1 MKIAF
6 NAGGE
11 RAMTAG
17 RCESTGQEGP
27 DMTAAAKVV
36 IVGSGII
43 GASSALACQDLGAE
57 VTVVDRGPLGGLAS
71 ANSFGWINASFAE
84 TQAYFDLRNAA
95 VETFRSLGQRLDLQA
110 HVCWPGTLWWEDA
123 GQDFEAQF
131 ASLTARGYGA
141 RRIDHDE
148 IAALEPNLR
157 DCPPRALLTGK
168 EGAAQAQF
176 VAQSLLAHVA
186 RRGGRLCPEQA
197 VTAVHA
203 RSGGGHIVQ
212 TSAGDLPC
220 DFVILATG
228 AAAYRGLNGVE
239 WTLPMANKR
248 GMIVQT
254 EPVQTR
260 IHHILM
266 TPDVH
271 FRQNP
276 DGSLV
281 AGEIFSGDLDHE
293 EDAPALA
300 EAVIARIGQ
309 KLRGQ
314 PEVQLAQVKLGQRP
328 VPLDGLPVVGA
339 VPDAPGIFVAVMH
352 SGVTLG
358 PLIGQLLAE
367 EILQAKSS
375 PLLSQ
380 FRATRYAGA

>member
-1 MKIAF
+1 
-6 NAGGE
+6 
-11 RAMTAG
+11 
-17 RCESTGQEGP
+17 
-27 DMTAAAKVV
+27 MTAAAKVV

-43 GASSALACQDLGAE
+43 GASTALACQDLGAE
-57 VTVVDRGPLGGLAS
+57 VIVVDQGPLGGVAS

-95 VETFRSLGQRLDLQA
+95 LETFRSLGQRLELQA
-110 HVCWPGTLWWEDA
+110 HVSWPGTLWWEDA

-141 RRIDHDE
+141 RRLDHDE

-157 DCPPRALLTGK
+157 ECPAHALFTPM
-168 EGAAQAQF
+168 EGAAQAQS

-186 RRGGRLCPEQA
+186 QRGGRLCPDQA
-197 VTAVHA
+197 VKAVHPS
-203 RSGGGHIVQ
+203 SGGGHIVQ

-228 AAAYRGLNGVE
+228 AAACRGLAGVE
-239 WTLPMANKR
+239 WALPMANKR
-248 GMIVQT
+248 GMILQT
-254 EPVQTR
+254 RPVQTR

-281 AGEIFSGDLDHE
+281 AGEIFSGDLDPS
-293 EDAPALA
+293 EDASALA
-300 EAVIARIGQ
+300 DTVIARICQ

-314 PEVQLAQVKLGQRP
+314 PDVQLAEVKLGERP

-339 VPDAPGIFVAVMH
+339 VPGAPGVFLAVMH

-358 PLIGQLLAE
+358 PLIGQLLAQ
-367 EILQAKSS
+367 EILQGSPS
-375 PLLSQ
+375 PLLSS
-380 FRATRYAGA
+380 FRASRFAEA

>member
-1 MKIAF
+1 M
-6 NAGGE
+6 
-11 RAMTAG
+11 R
-17 RCESTGQEGP
+17 
-27 DMTAAAKVV
+27 AAARVV

-43 GASSALACQDLGAE
+43 GASTALACQDLGAE
-57 VTVVDRGPLGGLAS
+57 VTVFDQGPLGGLAS

-84 TQAYFDLRNAA
+84 TQAYFELRQAA
-95 VETFRSLGQRLDLQA
+95 VDSFRTLGQRLELQA
-110 HVCWPGTLWWEDA
+110 HVSWPGTLWWEDV

-131 ASLTARGYGA
+131 TSLTARNYAA
-141 RRIDHDE
+141 RRLDRNE
-148 IAALEPNLR
+148 IAALEPNLY
-157 DCPPRALLTGK
+157 DYPDYALLTPM
-168 EGAAQAQF
+168 EGAAQAQS

-186 RRGGRLCPEQA
+186 RWGGRLCSEQNVNA
-197 VTAVHA
+197 V
-203 RSGGGHIVQ
+203 RPSLDGGHIVQ
-212 TSAGDLPC
+212 TSAGDVSC

-228 AAAYRGLNGVE
+228 AAACRGLAGVG

-254 EPVQTR
+254 GPVQPL

-281 AGEIFSGDLDHE
+281 AGGIFSGDLDPSG
-293 EDAPALA
+293 DALA
-300 EAVIARIGQ
+300 LADTVIAKIRQ

-314 PEVQLAQVKLGQRP
+314 PDVQLAQVKLGERP

-339 VPDAPGIFVAVMH
+339 VPGASGIFMAVMH

-367 EILQAKSS
+367 EILHGRSS
-375 PLLSQ
+375 PLLSS
-380 FRATRYAGA
+380 FRASRFVAS

>member
-1 MKIAF
+1 
-6 NAGGE
+6 
-11 RAMTAG
+11 
-17 RCESTGQEGP
+17 
-27 DMTAAAKVV
+27 MTAAAKVV
-36 IVGSGII
+36 IVGSGIV
-43 GASSALACQDLGAE
+43 GASTALACQDLGAE
-57 VTVVDRGPLGGLAS
+57 VTVMDQGPLGGLAS

-95 VETFRSLGQRLDLQA
+95 IEFFRNLGQRLDLQA
-110 HVCWPGTLWWEDA
+110 HVSWPGTLWWEDV
-123 GQDFEAQF
+123 GQDFDAQF

-141 RRIDHDE
+141 QRLDHDE

-157 DCPPRALLTGK
+157 DCPAHALFTPV
-168 EGAAQAQF
+168 EGAAQAQS

-197 VTAVHA
+197 VKSL
-203 RSGGGHIVQ
+203 RPSFGGGHIVQ
-212 TSAGDLPC
+212 TSAGDLQC

-228 AAAYRGLNGVE
+228 AAACRGLGGVG

-254 EPVQTR
+254 RPVQTR

-281 AGEIFSGDLDHE
+281 AGEIFSGDLDQL

-300 EAVIARIGQ
+300 DTVIARIRQ

-314 PEVQLAQVKLGQRP
+314 LDVQPAQVKLGERP
-328 VPLDGLPVVGA
+328 VPMDGLPVVGA
-339 VPDAPGIFVAVMH
+339 VPGVPGVFVAVMH

-358 PLIGQLLAE
+358 PLIGQLLAK
-367 EILQAKSS
+367 EILQGRSS
-375 PLLSQ
+375 PLMSS
-380 FRATRYAGA
+380 FRASRFAGA

>member
-1 MKIAF
+1 
-6 NAGGE
+6 
-11 RAMTAG
+11 
-17 RCESTGQEGP
+17 
-27 DMTAAAKVV
+27 MTAAAKVV

-43 GASSALACQDLGAE
+43 GASTALACQDLGAE
-57 VTVVDRGPLGGLAS
+57 VIVVDQGPLGGVAS

-95 VETFRSLGQRLDLQA
+95 LESFRTLGQRLELQA
-110 HVCWPGTLWWEDA
+110 HVSWPGTLWWEDA

-141 RRIDHDE
+141 RRLDHDE

-157 DCPPRALLTGK
+157 ACPAHALFTPM
-168 EGAAQAQF
+168 EGAAQAQS

-186 RRGGRLCPEQA
+186 QHGGRLCPKQA
-197 VTAVHA
+197 VKAVHPS
-203 RSGGGHIVQ
+203 SGGGHIVQ

-228 AAAYRGLNGVE
+228 AAACRGLAGVE

-248 GMIVQT
+248 GMILQT
-254 EPVQTR
+254 RPVQTR

-281 AGEIFSGDLDHE
+281 AGEIFSGDLDPS
-293 EDAPALA
+293 EDASALA
-300 EAVIARIGQ
+300 DTVIARICQ

-314 PEVQLAQVKLGQRP
+314 PDVQLAEVKLGERP

-339 VPDAPGIFVAVMH
+339 VPGAPGVFLAVMH

-358 PLIGQLLAE
+358 PLIGQLLAQ
-367 EILQAKSS
+367 EILQGSPS
-375 PLLSQ
+375 PLLSS
-380 FRATRYAGA
+380 FRASRFAQA

>member
-1 MKIAF
+1 
-6 NAGGE
+6 
-11 RAMTAG
+11 
-17 RCESTGQEGP
+17 
-27 DMTAAAKVV
+27 MTAAAKVV

-43 GASSALACQDLGAE
+43 GASTALACQDLGAE
-57 VTVVDRGPLGGLAS
+57 VIVVDQGPLGGVAS

-95 VETFRSLGQRLDLQA
+95 LESFRTLGQRLELQA
-110 HVCWPGTLWWEDA
+110 HVSWPGTLWWEDA

-141 RRIDHDE
+141 RRLDHDE

-157 DCPPRALLTGK
+157 ACPAHALFTPM
-168 EGAAQAQF
+168 EGAAQAQS

-186 RRGGRLCPEQA
+186 QRGGRLCPKQT
-197 VTAVHA
+197 VKAVHPS
-203 RSGGGHIVQ
+203 SGGGHIVQ

-228 AAAYRGLNGVE
+228 AAAYRGLAGVG
-239 WTLPMANKR
+239 WALPMDNKR
-248 GMIVQT
+248 GMIVHT
-254 EPVQTR
+254 RPVQTR

-271 FRQNP
+271 FRQNL

-281 AGEIFSGDLDHE
+281 AGEIFSGDLDPS

-300 EAVIARIGQ
+300 DTVIARICQ

-314 PEVQLAQVKLGQRP
+314 PDVQLAEVKLGERP

-339 VPDAPGIFVAVMH
+339 VPGAPGVFLAVMH

-358 PLIGQLLAE
+358 PLIGQLLAQ
-367 EILQAKSS
+367 EILQGSPS
-375 PLLSQ
+375 PLLSS
-380 FRATRYAGA
+380 FRASRFAQA